1 MAEEDVR
8 KLYINENVPYTKA
21 QRVFGSG
28 KVRIGTT
35 LSFRED
41 IYALMF
47 LSNFKLKLIK
57 KCKDAATEK

>member
-47 LSNFKLKLIK
+47 LSNFKLKLI
-57 KCKDAATEK
+57 

>member
-8 KLYINENVPYTKA
+8 KLYINDNIPYAIAK
-21 QRVFGSG
+21 RKLGSG

-47 LSNFKLKLIK
+47 LSNFKFKLI
-57 KCKDAATEK
+57 